1 MERAGSKDN
10 GRHLEIGPKA
20 PFSELE
26 SRVKAAAE
34 QAYHEK
40 RN

>member
-1 MERAGSKDN
+1 MERAGSKGN
-10 GRHLEIGPKA
+10 GRHLEIGPKT
-20 PFSELE
+20 PSSELE

-34 QAYHEK
+34 QAYREN